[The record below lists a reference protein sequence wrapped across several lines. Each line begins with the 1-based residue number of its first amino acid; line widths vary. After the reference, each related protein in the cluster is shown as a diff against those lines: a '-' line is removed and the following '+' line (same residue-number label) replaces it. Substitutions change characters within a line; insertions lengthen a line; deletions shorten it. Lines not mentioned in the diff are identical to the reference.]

1 MGDREEETYSVM
13 FLSLK
18 HPVRRKILRILDLKQ
33 STFTEILQQINIE
46 SAHLSYHL
54 ESLGDL
60 ITKVDGGKY
69 ALSEIGKAAASAMK
83 RVEEPE
89 GQVALKLAQMPK
101 RLKTARLVSLF
112 LMVFGVALL
121 LTSLF
126 AFSPVSLRS
135 AQVQKNVDTD
145 SWIFTPQN
153 VTYYTGYYYQGD
165 GLYGVQIDLVFNES
179 VRNMFPLIVRLCTPR
194 ENSQTSDWWNQSWY
208 EWSPSTILSV
218 PGMREELS
226 VTLLA
231 EGNAAR
237 IVSPYSFDHVHFSSG
252 TTIGQSTPNNC
263 YVLVKV
269 APELGDRNVT
279 LEGFRAFQ
287 ITWFYFP
294 VAHDEVQGAMF
305 VSGVALIVSCA
316 VFVAV
321 SEYVYDKKAG

>member
-1 MGDREEETYSVM
+1 V
-13 FLSLK
+13 
-18 HPVRRKILRILDLKQ
+18 
-33 STFTEILQQINIE
+33 
-46 SAHLSYHL
+46 
-54 ESLGDL
+54 
-60 ITKVDGGKY
+60 
-69 ALSEIGKAAASAMK
+69 
-83 RVEEPE
+83 
-89 GQVALKLAQMPK
+89 
-101 RLKTARLVSLF
+101 
-112 LMVFGVALL
+112 
-121 LTSLF
+121 
-126 AFSPVSLRS
+126 
-135 AQVQKNVDTD
+135 
-145 SWIFTPQN
+145 
-153 VTYYTGYYYQGD
+153 
-165 GLYGVQIDLVFNES
+165 
-179 VRNMFPLIVRLCTPR
+179 
-194 ENSQTSDWWNQSWY
+194 NQSWY

-231 EGNAAR
+231 EGDMAR
-237 IVSPYSFDHVHFSSG
+237 IVSAYTFDHVNSSPG

-321 SEYVYDKKAG
+321 SEYVYDKKRG